1 MDIDIRLEKFQGT
14 SKKSGSKFDC
24 FKLTIGDY
32 ETLIFP
38 RSPMETNYLNRLI
51 DEGEI

>member
-32 ETLIFP
+32 ETLLFP
-38 RSPMETNYLNRLI
+38 TSPMERNYLTKLI
-51 DEGEI
+51 DNGDI